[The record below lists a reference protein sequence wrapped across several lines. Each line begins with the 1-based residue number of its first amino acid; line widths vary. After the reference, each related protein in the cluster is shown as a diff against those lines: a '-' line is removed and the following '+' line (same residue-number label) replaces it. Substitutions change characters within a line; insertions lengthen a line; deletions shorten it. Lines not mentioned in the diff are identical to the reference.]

1 MVFTTGVTNTG
12 LYPYFTCP
20 HGAPYTIAH
29 CEAIN
34 GGSPQ
39 LANLS
44 AHLIKWA
51 QDVKIIVPDPDS
63 ETIVALDWEVWWPSW
78 EENDVGSG
86 ELCDPVHGK
95 CNTNQSHVHACK
107 YCHYCEPAN
116 ALAVTASPRG
126 RPDAERC
133 NGCDR
138 SLRGRGA
145 GPGAQGQ
152 PGGNRGT
159 DRSRG
164 KKRLGEHDAAV
175 AAADDRAR
183 QAPPAQGHLSVSPP
197 SPPPPALA
205 ERRVG

>member
-1 MVFTTGVTNTG
+1 MLSSPCLYPGAVVFTTGVTNTG

-20 HGAPYTIAH
+20 HGAPYTLAH

-78 EENDVGSG
+78 EENDVGAG

-126 RPDAERC
+126 RPDADRC
-133 NGCDR
+133 CR
-138 SLRGRGA
+138 QISTRTWRGTWRGK
-145 GPGAQGQ
+145 PTRGQ
-152 PGGNRGT
+152 P
-159 DRSRG
+159 
-164 KKRLGEHDAAV
+164 
-175 AAADDRAR
+175 
-183 QAPPAQGHLSVSPP
+183 
-197 SPPPPALA
+197 
-205 ERRVG
+205 RR